1 MKKIAI
7 GLLCALLVCLA
18 PLALADGTSI
28 TAQGTAEISAMPD
41 MFTIVSNVSKTE
53 ETVAEA
59 QESVGTVI
67 SSVKAALTALGLEE
81 KDIVTQSFSYYPQ
94 YEYID
99 NESRQTGYC
108 VSHTLSVTCRDM
120 AQLDSVLAA
129 LAACGMTDTWSV
141 SFDVSTRSELYRQ
154 ALALAMDAA
163 GVKAEAMADASGL
176 TVKRVESI
184 EESSFGGV
192 ARYANAEDAVMSTAS
207 LGAGSGI
214 SSGDI
219 SVSASVTVVYEA
231 E

>member
-7 GLLCALLVCLA
+7 GLLCALLVCLT

-94 YEYID
+94 YEYTD

-108 VSHTLSVTCRDM
+108 VSHSLSVTCRDM

-154 ALALAMDAA
+154 ALALAIDAA
-163 GVKAEAMADASGL
+163 GVKAEAMAGASGL

-192 ARYANAEDAVMSTAS
+192 ARYANAEDAVMSAAS
-207 LGAGSGI
+207 LKADGGI

>member
-53 ETVAEA
+53 DTVAEA
-59 QESVGTVI
+59 QESVGAVI

-94 YEYID
+94 YDYTD
-99 NESRQTGYC
+99 GASKLTGYC

-192 ARYANAEDAVMSTAS
+192 ARYANAEDAVMSAAS
-207 LGAGSGI
+207 LKADGGI